1 MKTEPITPLTRLA
14 KIAML
19 RALAAGGF
27 NEEGRAILN
36 DFLNPGGAITV
47 EVIDNRLQLDGLT
60 NDEFET
66 VIQKVRREQFGGSSR
81 DGRDK
86 AQRAKKK

>member
-1 MKTEPITPLTRLA
+1 MKKEPVTPLTRLA

-36 DFLNPGGAITV
+36 DFLNPGGTITV
-47 EVIDNRLQLDGLT
+47 EVIDSRLQLDGLT
-60 NDEFET
+60 NEEFET
-66 VIQKVRREQFGGSSR
+66 TFYEIGDRIAVSRRR
-81 DGRDK
+81 
-86 AQRAKKK
+86 

>member
-1 MKTEPITPLTRLA
+1 MKKEPVTPLTRLA

-36 DFLNPGGAITV
+36 DFLNPGGTITV
-47 EVIDNRLQLDGLT
+47 EVIDSRLQLDGLT
-60 NDEFET
+60 NEEFEA
-66 VIQKVRREQFGGSSR
+66 VVQKIRREQFSGNL
-81 DGRDK
+81 K
-86 AQRAKKK
+86 

>member
-1 MKTEPITPLTRLA
+1 MKKEPVTPLTRLA

-36 DFLNPGGAITV
+36 DFLNPGGTITV
-47 EVIDNRLQLDGLT
+47 EVIDSRLQLDGLT

-66 VIQKVRREQFGGSSR
+66 VVQKIRREQFSGNL
-81 DGRDK
+81 K
-86 AQRAKKK
+86 

>member
-1 MKTEPITPLTRLA
+1 MKKEPVTPLTRLA

-36 DFLNPGGAITV
+36 DFLNPGGTITV
-47 EVIDNRLQLDGLT
+47 EVIDSRLQLDGLT

-66 VIQKVRREQFGGSSR
+66 VVQKIRREQFLGNL
-81 DGRDK
+81 K
-86 AQRAKKK
+86 

>member
-1 MKTEPITPLTRLA
+1 MKKEPVTPLTRLA

-36 DFLNPGGAITV
+36 DFLNPGGTITV
-47 EVIDNRLQLDGLT
+47 EVIDSRIQLDGLT
-60 NDEFET
+60 NDEFEA
-66 VIQKVRREQFGGSSR
+66 VVQKIRREQFSGNL
-81 DGRDK
+81 K
-86 AQRAKKK
+86 